1 MITRVGLKSGR
12 GDLRCR
18 RRGGHRERTR
28 LGHNAGPPCQSGGM
42 ADPASSLAALHDRLR
57 EEYYALVRIV
67 SEFDGR
73 LVTVKGWSVTLSLAG
88 LGLGFQQEHYALFG
102 LAAATALG
110 FWFIDASMK
119 RHQMQY
125 YSRMRDIEVLA
136 HQLARDEAADPSSP
150 LGPDAA
156 SFSSPRIDWYW
167 GFSGHEPDERLE
179 PPRRR
184 DAANVARL
192 LDRAPWMGHVLLPH
206 AVAVALGLVLFV
218 LAVVGVPGLAH
229 LGP

>member
-1 MITRVGLKSGR
+1 
-12 GDLRCR
+12 
-18 RRGGHRERTR
+18 
-28 LGHNAGPPCQSGGM
+28 M
-42 ADPASSLAALHDRLR
+42 ADPASALAVLHERLR

-110 FWFIDASMK
+110 FWYIDASMK

-136 HQLARDEAADPSSP
+136 HQLAKDEAADASSP
-150 LGPDAA
+150 LGLGAA
-156 SFSSPRIDWYW
+156 AFSSPRIDWYW
-167 GFSGHEPDERLE
+167 GFSGRERDERLE
-179 PPRRR
+179 PPSRR

-192 LDRAPWMGHVLLPH
+192 LGRAPWMGHVLLPH

-218 LAVVGVPGLAH
+218 LAIVGVPGLAH
-229 LGP
+229 LEP